1 MTIVALVQSLI
12 HGMQTDNAVQAHDL
26 PFRKLIS
33 RHQDE
38 PARASRSQAV
48 ANVDLSMGNAHRAII
63 HDKLPINRISHFFVI
78 ANPSKV
84 TTVPRANPA
93 TPPIPS
99 NKAAASFF
107 SSKWH

>member
-1 MTIVALVQSLI
+1 MTIVALIQSLI
-12 HGMQTDNAVQAHDL
+12 HGMQTNDAVQAHGL
-26 PFRKLIS
+26 PSRKLIS

-38 PARASRSQAV
+38 PARASKSQVV
-48 ANVDLSMGNAHRAII
+48 ANVDLSMGNAHRAIT
-63 HDKLPINRISHFFVI
+63 HDKLPMNRISHFFVI

-99 NKAAASFF
+99 SRATASFF
-107 SSKWH
+107 SSK